1 LKVDGED
8 DNDVDDDDV
17 HDEDVDFDLFD
28 KKEAQ
33 GGRQSEAKGGGC
45 QAELGMS
52 LSSGAG
58 NAAIGG
64 GARAPFCFSTRLER

>member
-17 HDEDVDFDLFD
+17 DDEDVDFDLFD

-33 GGRQSEAKGGGC
+33 GGRQSAAKGGGC
-45 QAELGMS
+45 QTE
-52 LSSGAG
+52 
-58 NAAIGG
+58 
-64 GARAPFCFSTRLER
+64 

>member
-17 HDEDVDFDLFD
+17 DDEDVDFDLFD

-45 QAELGMS
+45 QAE
-52 LSSGAG
+52 
-58 NAAIGG
+58 
-64 GARAPFCFSTRLER
+64 